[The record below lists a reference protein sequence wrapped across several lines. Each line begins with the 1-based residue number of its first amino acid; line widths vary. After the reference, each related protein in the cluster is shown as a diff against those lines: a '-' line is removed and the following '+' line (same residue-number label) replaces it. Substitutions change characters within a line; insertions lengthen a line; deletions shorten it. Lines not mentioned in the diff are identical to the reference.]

1 MILFSRTALIDPEIQ
16 LSAQRLSTRFSFFGL
31 GFATAAWAPLIPF
44 AQQRLHFNHADFGL
58 LLLCSGLG
66 AMLAMP
72 ATGKIVQRIGCRVP
86 IGFALLLL
94 AVLLPSLSLW
104 TTPLMMAITLFL
116 FGTAA
121 GSLGVALNIQAVVVE
136 KNSLKSLMS
145 GFHGM
150 ASLGGLAGVLTITA
164 LLALSISAVMSAFA
178 VSLLLV
184 IIVFLSVPYSIK
196 AVENTSLEASS
207 KVKKSIRQR
216 LPQPLIILI
225 GIACF
230 IIFMVEGAAMDWSGI
245 YLTQQYGVNTAF
257 AGLAYTFFAIAMTT
271 GRFTGDYLIRYFGE
285 KKLLTYSAICATLG
299 LALVSIAPHWWLV
312 LVGYTLVGTGCSN
325 IVPIMFSR
333 AGRQTVMPSAV
344 ALSCV
349 STLAYTGILVGPAFI
364 GMIGELIGLYTV
376 FMALSGLLLLIVALN
391 RFTYVKLAS

>member
-184 IIVFLSVPYSIK
+184 IIIFLSVPYSIK
-196 AVENTSLEASS
+196 SVENTSLEASS
-207 KVKKSIRQR
+207 KVKNSIRQR

-230 IIFMVEGAAMDWSGI
+230 IIFMTEGAAMDWSGI

-271 GRFTGDYLIRYFGE
+271 GRFTGHYLIRYFGE

-364 GMIGELIGLYTV
+364 GMIGELIGLKTV

-391 RFTYVKLAS
+391 RFTYVK

>member
-72 ATGKIVQRIGCRVP
+72 ATGKIVQRVGCRVP

-184 IIVFLSVPYSIK
+184 IIVFLSVPYNIK
-196 AVENTSLEASS
+196 AVENTLLEASS

-230 IIFMVEGAAMDWSGI
+230 IIFMTEGAAMDWSGI
-245 YLTQQYGVNTAF
+245 YLTQQYGVNTTF

-271 GRFTGDYLIRYFGE
+271 GRFTGHYLIRYFGE

-299 LALVSIAPHWWLV
+299 LALVSIAPYWWLV

-349 STLAYTGILVGPAFI
+349 STMAYTGILFGPAFI
-364 GMIGELIGLYTV
+364 GMVSELIGLSTV

-391 RFTYVKLAS
+391 RFTYVK

>member
-116 FGTAA
+116 FGAAA
-121 GSLGVALNIQAVVVE
+121 GNLGVALNIQAVVVE

-164 LLALSISAVMSAFA
+164 LLALSISSVMSAFA

-196 AVENTSLEASS
+196 AVENTSIEASS

-271 GRFTGDYLIRYFGE
+271 GRFTGHYLIRYFGE

-299 LALVSIAPHWWLV
+299 LALVSIAPYWWLV

-364 GMIGELIGLYTV
+364 GMVSELIGLSTV

-391 RFTYVKLAS
+391 RFTYVK

>member
-72 ATGKIVQRIGCRVP
+72 ATGKIVQRVGCRVP

-164 LLALSISAVMSAFA
+164 LLALSISSVMSAFA

-196 AVENTSLEASS
+196 SVENTSLEASS

-245 YLTQQYGVNTAF
+245 YLTQQYGVNAAF

-271 GRFTGDYLIRYFGE
+271 GRFTGHYLIRYFGE

-299 LALVSIAPHWWLV
+299 LALVSIAPYWWLV

-349 STLAYTGILVGPAFI
+349 STMAYTGILVGPAFI
-364 GMIGELIGLYTV
+364 GMVSELIGLSTV

-391 RFTYVKLAS
+391 RFTYVK

>member
-94 AVLLPSLSLW
+94 AVLLPSLSLLN
-104 TTPLMMAITLFL
+104 TPLMMAITLFL

-184 IIVFLSVPYSIK
+184 IIIFLSVPYSIK

-245 YLTQQYGVNTAF
+245 YLTQQYGVNTTF

-271 GRFTGDYLIRYFGE
+271 GRFTGHYLIRYFGE

-299 LALVSIAPHWWLV
+299 LALVSIAPYWWLV

-349 STLAYTGILVGPAFI
+349 STMAYTGILVGPAFI
-364 GMIGELIGLYTV
+364 GMVSELIGLSTV

-391 RFTYVKLAS
+391 RFTYVK

>member
-72 ATGKIVQRIGCRVP
+72 ATGKIVQRVGCRVP

-184 IIVFLSVPYSIK
+184 IIIFLSVPYSIK

-225 GIACF
+225 GIC
-230 IIFMVEGAAMDWSGI
+230 
-245 YLTQQYGVNTAF
+245 L
-257 AGLAYTFFAIAMTT
+257 
-271 GRFTGDYLIRYFGE
+271 
-285 KKLLTYSAICATLG
+285 
-299 LALVSIAPHWWLV
+299 
-312 LVGYTLVGTGCSN
+312 
-325 IVPIMFSR
+325 
-333 AGRQTVMPSAV
+333 
-344 ALSCV
+344 
-349 STLAYTGILVGPAFI
+349 
-364 GMIGELIGLYTV
+364 LYT
-376 FMALSGLLLLIVALN
+376 SPSP
-391 RFTYVKLAS
+391 RDS

>member
-104 TTPLMMAITLFL
+104 TSPLMMAITLFL

-164 LLALSISAVMSAFA
+164 LLALSISSVMSAFA

-184 IIVFLSVPYSIK
+184 IIVFLSVPYNIK
-196 AVENTSLEASS
+196 AVENTLLEASS

-230 IIFMVEGAAMDWSGI
+230 IIFMTEGAAMDWSGI
-245 YLTQQYGVNTAF
+245 YLTQQYGVNAAF

-299 LALVSIAPHWWLV
+299 LALVSIAPYWWLV

-349 STLAYTGILVGPAFI
+349 STMAYTGILVGPAFI
-364 GMIGELIGLYTV
+364 GMVSELIGLSTV
-376 FMALSGLLLLIVALN
+376 FIALSGLLLLIVALN
-391 RFTYVKLAS
+391 RFTYVK

>member
-104 TTPLMMAITLFL
+104 TSPLMMAITLFL

-164 LLALSISAVMSAFA
+164 LLALSISSVMSAFA

-184 IIVFLSVPYSIK
+184 IIVFLSVPYNIK
-196 AVENTSLEASS
+196 AVENTLLEASS

-230 IIFMVEGAAMDWSGI
+230 IIFMTEGAAMDWSGI

-299 LALVSIAPHWWLV
+299 LALVSIAPYWWLV

-349 STLAYTGILVGPAFI
+349 STMAYTGILVGPAFI
-364 GMIGELIGLYTV
+364 GMVSELIGLSTV
-376 FMALSGLLLLIVALN
+376 FMALSGLLLLIGALN
-391 RFTYVKLAS
+391 RFTYVK

>member
-94 AVLLPSLSLW
+94 AVLLPSLSLLS
-104 TTPLMMAITLFL
+104 TPLMMAITLFL

-164 LLALSISAVMSAFA
+164 LLALSISSVISAFA

-184 IIVFLSVPYSIK
+184 IIVFLSVSYNIK
-196 AVENTSLEASS
+196 AVENTLLEASS

-230 IIFMVEGAAMDWSGI
+230 IIFMTEGAAMDWSGI
-245 YLTQQYGVNTAF
+245 YLTQQYGVNAAF

-299 LALVSIAPHWWLV
+299 LALVSIAPYWWLV

-364 GMIGELIGLYTV
+364 GMIGELIGLKTV

-391 RFTYVKLAS
+391 RFTYVK

>member
-72 ATGKIVQRIGCRVP
+72 ATGKIVQRVGCRVP

-104 TTPLMMAITLFL
+104 TSPLMMAITLFL

-184 IIVFLSVPYSIK
+184 IIIFLSVPYSIK

-271 GRFTGDYLIRYFGE
+271 GRFTGHYLIRYFGE

-299 LALVSIAPHWWLV
+299 LALVSIAPYWWLV

-349 STLAYTGILVGPAFI
+349 STMAYTGILVGPAFI
-364 GMIGELIGLYTV
+364 GMVSELIGLSTV

-391 RFTYVKLAS
+391 RFTYVK

>member
-58 LLLCSGLG
+58 LLLCGGLG

-94 AVLLPSLSLW
+94 AVLLPSLSLLN
-104 TTPLMMAITLFL
+104 TPLMMAITLFL

-207 KVKKSIRQR
+207 KVKNSIRQR

-230 IIFMVEGAAMDWSGI
+230 IIFMTEGAAMDWSGI

-271 GRFTGDYLIRYFGE
+271 GRFTGHYLIRYFGE

-299 LALVSIAPHWWLV
+299 LALVSIAPYWWLV

-364 GMIGELIGLYTV
+364 GMIGELIGLKTV

-391 RFTYVKLAS
+391 RFTYVK

>member
-72 ATGKIVQRIGCRVP
+72 ATGKIVQRVGCRVP

-104 TTPLMMAITLFL
+104 TSPLMMAITLFL

-164 LLALSISAVMSAFA
+164 LLALSISSVMSAFA

-184 IIVFLSVPYSIK
+184 IIVFLSVPYNIK
-196 AVENTSLEASS
+196 AVENTLLEASS

-230 IIFMVEGAAMDWSGI
+230 IIFMTEGAAMDWSGI
-245 YLTQQYGVNTAF
+245 YLTQQYGVNAAF

-299 LALVSIAPHWWLV
+299 LALVSIAPYWWLV

-349 STLAYTGILVGPAFI
+349 STMAYTGILVGPAFI
-364 GMIGELIGLYTV
+364 GMVSELIGLSTV

-391 RFTYVKLAS
+391 RFTYVK

>member
-164 LLALSISAVMSAFA
+164 LLALSISSVMSAFA

-184 IIVFLSVPYSIK
+184 IIIFLSVPYSIK

-245 YLTQQYGVNTAF
+245 YLTQQYGVNTTF

-299 LALVSIAPHWWLV
+299 LALVSIAPYWWLV

-349 STLAYTGILVGPAFI
+349 STMAYTGILVGPAFI
-364 GMIGELIGLYTV
+364 GMVSELIGLSTV

-391 RFTYVKLAS
+391 RFTYVK

>member
-58 LLLCSGLG
+58 LLLCGGLG

-94 AVLLPSLSLW
+94 AVLLPSLSLLS
-104 TTPLMMAITLFL
+104 TPLMMAITLFL

-164 LLALSISAVMSAFA
+164 LLALSISSVMSAFA

-184 IIVFLSVPYSIK
+184 IIVFLSVPYNIK
-196 AVENTSLEASS
+196 AVENTLLEASS

-230 IIFMVEGAAMDWSGI
+230 IIFMTEGAAMDWSGI
-245 YLTQQYGVNTAF
+245 YLTQQYGVNAAF

-299 LALVSIAPHWWLV
+299 LALVSIAPYWWLV

-349 STLAYTGILVGPAFI
+349 STMAYTGILVGPAFI
-364 GMIGELIGLYTV
+364 GMVSELIGLSTV

-391 RFTYVKLAS
+391 RFTYVK

>member
-164 LLALSISAVMSAFA
+164 LLALSISSVMSAFA

-184 IIVFLSVPYSIK
+184 IIVFLSVPYNIK
-196 AVENTSLEASS
+196 AVENTLLEASS

-230 IIFMVEGAAMDWSGI
+230 IIFMTEGAAMDWSGI

-271 GRFTGDYLIRYFGE
+271 GRFTGHYLIRYFGE

-299 LALVSIAPHWWLV
+299 LALVSIAPYWWLV

-349 STLAYTGILVGPAFI
+349 STMAYTGILVGPAFI
-364 GMIGELIGLYTV
+364 GMVSELIGLSTV

-391 RFTYVKLAS
+391 RFTYVK

>member
-58 LLLCSGLG
+58 LLLCGGLG

-94 AVLLPSLSLW
+94 AVLLPSLSLLS
-104 TTPLMMAITLFL
+104 TPLMMAITLFL

-150 ASLGGLAGVLTITA
+150 ASLGGLAGALTITA
-164 LLALSISAVMSAFA
+164 LLALNISSVISAFA

-207 KVKKSIRQR
+207 TVKKSIRQR

-230 IIFMVEGAAMDWSGI
+230 IIFMTEGAAMDWSGI
-245 YLTQQYGVNTAF
+245 YLTQQYGVNAAF

-299 LALVSIAPHWWLV
+299 LALVSIAPRWWLV
-312 LVGYTLVGTGCSN
+312 LVGYTLVGAGCSN

-333 AGRQTVMPSAV
+333 AGRQKMMASAV

-349 STLAYTGILVGPAFI
+349 STMAYTGILVGPAFI
-364 GMIGELIGLYTV
+364 GMVSELFGLSTV

-391 RFTYVKLAS
+391 RYTYVK

>member
-164 LLALSISAVMSAFA
+164 LLALSISSVMSAFA

-184 IIVFLSVPYSIK
+184 IIVFLSVPYNIK
-196 AVENTSLEASS
+196 AVENTLLEASS

-230 IIFMVEGAAMDWSGI
+230 IIFMTEGAAMDWSGI

-271 GRFTGDYLIRYFGE
+271 GRFTGHYLIRYFGE

-333 AGRQTVMPSAV
+333 AGRQKMMPSAV

-349 STLAYTGILVGPAFI
+349 SNMAYTGILVGPAFI
-364 GMIGELIGLYTV
+364 GMVSELIGLSTV

-391 RFTYVKLAS
+391 RFTYVK

>member
-104 TTPLMMAITLFL
+104 TSPLMMAITLFL

-164 LLALSISAVMSAFA
+164 LLALSISSVISAFA

-184 IIVFLSVPYSIK
+184 IIVFLSVPYNIK
-196 AVENTSLEASS
+196 AVENTLLEASS

-230 IIFMVEGAAMDWSGI
+230 IIFMTEGAAMDWSGI
-245 YLTQQYGVNTAF
+245 YLTQQYGVNAAF

-299 LALVSIAPHWWLV
+299 LALVSIAPYWWLV

-349 STLAYTGILVGPAFI
+349 STMAYTGILVGPAFI
-364 GMIGELIGLYTV
+364 GMVSELIGLSTV

-391 RFTYVKLAS
+391 RFTYVK

>member
-104 TTPLMMAITLFL
+104 TSPLMMAITLFL

-196 AVENTSLEASS
+196 AVENTLLEASS

-230 IIFMVEGAAMDWSGI
+230 IIFMTEGAAMDWSGI
-245 YLTQQYGVNTAF
+245 YLTQQYGVNAAF

-299 LALVSIAPHWWLV
+299 LALVSIAPYWWLV

-349 STLAYTGILVGPAFI
+349 STMAYTGILVGPAFI
-364 GMIGELIGLYTV
+364 GMVSELIGLSTV

-391 RFTYVKLAS
+391 RFTYVK

>member
-58 LLLCSGLG
+58 LLLCGGLG

-94 AVLLPSLSLW
+94 AVLLPSLSLLS
-104 TTPLMMAITLFL
+104 TPLMMAITLFL

-164 LLALSISAVMSAFA
+164 LLALSISSVISAFA

-184 IIVFLSVPYSIK
+184 IIVFLSVPYNIK
-196 AVENTSLEASS
+196 AVENTLLEASS

-216 LPQPLIILI
+216 LSQPLIILI

-230 IIFMVEGAAMDWSGI
+230 IIFMTEGAAMDWSGI
-245 YLTQQYGVNTAF
+245 YLTQQYGVNAAF

-271 GRFTGDYLIRYFGE
+271 GRFTGHYLIRYFGE

-312 LVGYTLVGTGCSN
+312 LVGYTLVGAGCSN

-349 STLAYTGILVGPAFI
+349 STMAYTGILVGPAFI
-364 GMIGELIGLYTV
+364 GVVSELIGLSTV

-391 RFTYVKLAS
+391 RFTYVK

>member
-31 GFATAAWAPLIPF
+31 GFATAAWAPLISF

-164 LLALSISAVMSAFA
+164 LLALSISSVMSAFA

-184 IIVFLSVPYSIK
+184 IIIFLSVPYSIK
-196 AVENTSLEASS
+196 SVENTSLEASS
-207 KVKKSIRQR
+207 KVKNSIRQR

-230 IIFMVEGAAMDWSGI
+230 IIFMTEGAAMDWSGI

-271 GRFTGDYLIRYFGE
+271 GRFTGHYLIRYFGE

-364 GMIGELIGLYTV
+364 GMIGELIGLKTV

-391 RFTYVKLAS
+391 RFTYVK

>member
-58 LLLCSGLG
+58 LLLCGGLG

-94 AVLLPSLSLW
+94 AVLLPSLSFW
-104 TTPLMMAITLFL
+104 STPLMMAITLFL

-164 LLALSISAVMSAFA
+164 LLALSISSVISALA

-207 KVKKSIRQR
+207 TVKKSIRQR

-230 IIFMVEGAAMDWSGI
+230 IIFMTEGAAMDWSGI
-245 YLTQQYGVNTAF
+245 YLTHGYGVNAAF
-257 AGLAYTFFAIAMTT
+257 AGLAYTFFAIAMTI
-271 GRFTGDYLIRYFGE
+271 GRFTGHYLIHYFGE

-299 LALVSIAPHWWLV
+299 LVLVSIAPHWWLV

-333 AGRQTVMPSAV
+333 AGRQKMMASAV

-349 STLAYTGILVGPAFI
+349 STMAYTGILVGPAFI
-364 GMIGELIGLYTV
+364 GIMSELIGLSTV
-376 FMALSGLLLLIVALN
+376 FMTLSGLLLLIVALN
-391 RFTYVKLAS
+391 RFTYVKSA

>member
-164 LLALSISAVMSAFA
+164 LLALSISSVMSAFA

-230 IIFMVEGAAMDWSGI
+230 IIFMTEGAAMDWSGI

-271 GRFTGDYLIRYFGE
+271 GRFTGHYLIRYFGE

-349 STLAYTGILVGPAFI
+349 STMAYTGILVGPAFI
-364 GMIGELIGLYTV
+364 GMVSELIGLSTV

-391 RFTYVKLAS
+391 RFTYVK

>member
-58 LLLCSGLG
+58 LLLCGGLG

-94 AVLLPSLSLW
+94 AVLLPSLSLLN
-104 TTPLMMAITLFL
+104 TPLMMAITLFL

-164 LLALSISAVMSAFA
+164 LLALSISSVMSAFA

-184 IIVFLSVPYSIK
+184 IIVFLSVPYNIK
-196 AVENTSLEASS
+196 AVENTLLEASS

-245 YLTQQYGVNTAF
+245 YLTQQYGVNAAF

-271 GRFTGDYLIRYFGE
+271 GRFTGHYLIRYFGE

-299 LALVSIAPHWWLV
+299 LALVSIAPYWWLV

-349 STLAYTGILVGPAFI
+349 STMAYTGILVGPAFI
-364 GMIGELIGLYTV
+364 GMVSELIGLSTV

-391 RFTYVKLAS
+391 RFTYVK

>member
-164 LLALSISAVMSAFA
+164 LLALSISTVMSAFA

-184 IIVFLSVPYSIK
+184 IIIFLSVPYSIK
-196 AVENTSLEASS
+196 SVENTSLEASS
-207 KVKKSIRQR
+207 KVKNSIRQR

-230 IIFMVEGAAMDWSGI
+230 IIFMTEGAAMDWSGI

-299 LALVSIAPHWWLV
+299 LALVSIAPYWWLV

-349 STLAYTGILVGPAFI
+349 STMAYTGILVGPAFI
-364 GMIGELIGLYTV
+364 GMVSELIGLSTV

-391 RFTYVKLAS
+391 RFTYVK

>member
-72 ATGKIVQRIGCRVP
+72 ATGKIVQRVGCRVP

-104 TTPLMMAITLFL
+104 TSPLMMAITLFL

-184 IIVFLSVPYSIK
+184 IIIFLSVPYSIK

-271 GRFTGDYLIRYFGE
+271 GRFTGHYLIRYFGE

-299 LALVSIAPHWWLV
+299 LALVSIAPYWWLV

-349 STLAYTGILVGPAFI
+349 STMAYTGILFGPAFI
-364 GMIGELIGLYTV
+364 GMVSELIGLSTV

-391 RFTYVKLAS
+391 RFTYVK

>member
-104 TTPLMMAITLFL
+104 TSPLMMAITLFL

-164 LLALSISAVMSAFA
+164 LLALSISSVMSAFA

-184 IIVFLSVPYSIK
+184 IIVFLSVPYNIK
-196 AVENTSLEASS
+196 AVENTLLEASS

-230 IIFMVEGAAMDWSGI
+230 IIFMTEGAAMDWSGI
-245 YLTQQYGVNTAF
+245 YLTQQYGVNAAF

-349 STLAYTGILVGPAFI
+349 STMAYTGILVGPAFI
-364 GMIGELIGLYTV
+364 GMVSELIGLSTV

-391 RFTYVKLAS
+391 RFTYVK

>member
-104 TTPLMMAITLFL
+104 TSPLMMAITLFL

-184 IIVFLSVPYSIK
+184 IIIFLSVPYSIK

-245 YLTQQYGVNTAF
+245 YLTQQYGVNTTF

-271 GRFTGDYLIRYFGE
+271 GRFTGHYLIRYFGE

-299 LALVSIAPHWWLV
+299 LALVSIAPYWWLV

-349 STLAYTGILVGPAFI
+349 STMAYTGILVGPAFI
-364 GMIGELIGLYTV
+364 GMVSELIGLSTV

-391 RFTYVKLAS
+391 RFTYVK

>member
-58 LLLCSGLG
+58 LLLCGGLG

-94 AVLLPSLSLW
+94 AVLLPSLSLLS
-104 TTPLMMAITLFL
+104 TPLMMAITLFL

-164 LLALSISAVMSAFA
+164 LLALSISSVISAFA

-184 IIVFLSVPYSIK
+184 IIVFLSVPYNIK
-196 AVENTSLEASS
+196 AVENTLLEASS

-230 IIFMVEGAAMDWSGI
+230 IIFMTEGAAMDWSGI

-271 GRFTGDYLIRYFGE
+271 GRFTGHYLIRYFGE

-312 LVGYTLVGTGCSN
+312 LVGYTLVGAGCSN

-349 STLAYTGILVGPAFI
+349 STMAYTGILVGPAFI
-364 GMIGELIGLYTV
+364 GMVSELIGLSTV

-391 RFTYVKLAS
+391 RFTYVK

>member
-184 IIVFLSVPYSIK
+184 IIVFLSVPYNIK
-196 AVENTSLEASS
+196 AVENTLLEASS

-230 IIFMVEGAAMDWSGI
+230 IIFMTEGAAMDWSGI
-245 YLTQQYGVNTAF
+245 YLTQQYGVNAAF

-271 GRFTGDYLIRYFGE
+271 GRFTGHYLIRYFGE

-299 LALVSIAPHWWLV
+299 LALVSIAPYWWLV

-364 GMIGELIGLYTV
+364 GMIGELIGLKTV

-391 RFTYVKLAS
+391 RFTYVK

>member
-58 LLLCSGLG
+58 LLLCGGLG

-86 IGFALLLL
+86 IGFSLLLL

-104 TTPLMMAITLFL
+104 STPLMMAITLFL

-271 GRFTGDYLIRYFGE
+271 GRFTGHYLIRYFGE

-299 LALVSIAPHWWLV
+299 LALVSIVPYWWLV

-349 STLAYTGILVGPAFI
+349 STMAYTGILVGPAFI
-364 GMIGELIGLYTV
+364 GMVSELIGLSTV

-391 RFTYVKLAS
+391 RFTYVK

>member
-58 LLLCSGLG
+58 LLLCGGLG

-94 AVLLPSLSLW
+94 AVLLPSLSLLS
-104 TTPLMMAITLFL
+104 TPLMMAITLFL

-164 LLALSISAVMSAFA
+164 LLALSISSVISAFA

-184 IIVFLSVPYSIK
+184 IIVFLSVPYNIK
-196 AVENTSLEASS
+196 AVENTLLEASS

-230 IIFMVEGAAMDWSGI
+230 IIFMTEGAAMDWSGI
-245 YLTQQYGVNTAF
+245 YLTQQYGVNAAF

-299 LALVSIAPHWWLV
+299 LALVSIAPRWWLV
-312 LVGYTLVGTGCSN
+312 LVGYTLVGAGCSN

-333 AGRQTVMPSAV
+333 AGRQKMMASAV

-349 STLAYTGILVGPAFI
+349 STMAYTCILVGPAFI
-364 GMIGELIGLYTV
+364 GMVSELFGLSTV

-391 RFTYVKLAS
+391 RYTYVK

>member
-72 ATGKIVQRIGCRVP
+72 ATGKIVQRVGCRVP

-164 LLALSISAVMSAFA
+164 LLALSISSVMSAFA

-184 IIVFLSVPYSIK
+184 IIIFLSVPYSIK

-230 IIFMVEGAAMDWSGI
+230 IIFMTEGAAMDWSGI

-271 GRFTGDYLIRYFGE
+271 GRFTGHYLIRYFGE

-299 LALVSIAPHWWLV
+299 LALVSIAPYWWLV

-349 STLAYTGILVGPAFI
+349 STMAYTGILVGPAFI
-364 GMIGELIGLYTV
+364 GMVSELIGLSTV

-391 RFTYVKLAS
+391 RFTYVK

>member
-104 TTPLMMAITLFL
+104 TSPLMMAITLFL

-164 LLALSISAVMSAFA
+164 LLALSISSVMSAFA

-184 IIVFLSVPYSIK
+184 IIVFLSVPYNIK
-196 AVENTSLEASS
+196 AVENTLLEASS

-230 IIFMVEGAAMDWSGI
+230 IIFMTEGAAMDWSGI

-271 GRFTGDYLIRYFGE
+271 GRFTGHYLIRYFGE

-349 STLAYTGILVGPAFI
+349 STMAYTGILVGPAFI
-364 GMIGELIGLYTV
+364 GMVSELIGLSTV

-391 RFTYVKLAS
+391 RFTYVK

>member
-164 LLALSISAVMSAFA
+164 LLALSISSVMSAFA

-184 IIVFLSVPYSIK
+184 IIIFLSVPYSIK

-271 GRFTGDYLIRYFGE
+271 GRFTGHYLIRYFGE
-285 KKLLTYSAICATLG
+285 KKLLNYSAICATLG

-312 LVGYTLVGTGCSN
+312 LIGYTLVGAGCSN

-333 AGRQTVMPSAV
+333 AGRQTMMPSAV

-391 RFTYVKLAS
+391 RFTYVK

>member
-72 ATGKIVQRIGCRVP
+72 ATGKIVQRVGCRVP

-164 LLALSISAVMSAFA
+164 LLALSISSVISAFA

-184 IIVFLSVPYSIK
+184 IIIFLSVPYSIK
-196 AVENTSLEASS
+196 SVENTSLEASS
-207 KVKKSIRQR
+207 KVKNSIRQR

-230 IIFMVEGAAMDWSGI
+230 IIFMTEGAAMDWSGI
-245 YLTQQYGVNTAF
+245 YLTQQYGVNAAF

-271 GRFTGDYLIRYFGE
+271 GRFTGHYLIRYFGE

-299 LALVSIAPHWWLV
+299 LALVSIAPYWWLV

-349 STLAYTGILVGPAFI
+349 STMAYTGILVGPAFI
-364 GMIGELIGLYTV
+364 GMVSELIGLSTV

-391 RFTYVKLAS
+391 RFTYVK

>member
-72 ATGKIVQRIGCRVP
+72 ATGKIVQRVGCRVP

-164 LLALSISAVMSAFA
+164 LLALSISSVMSAFA

-184 IIVFLSVPYSIK
+184 IIIFLSVPYSIK

-299 LALVSIAPHWWLV
+299 LALVSIVPYWWLV

-349 STLAYTGILVGPAFI
+349 STMAYTGILVGPAFI
-364 GMIGELIGLYTV
+364 GMVSELIGLSTV

-391 RFTYVKLAS
+391 RFTYVK

>member
-104 TTPLMMAITLFL
+104 NTPLMMAITLFL

-164 LLALSISAVMSAFA
+164 LLALSISSVMSAFA

-299 LALVSIAPHWWLV
+299 LALVSIAPYWWLV

-349 STLAYTGILVGPAFI
+349 STMAYTGILVGPAFI
-364 GMIGELIGLYTV
+364 GMVSELIGLSTV

-391 RFTYVKLAS
+391 RFTYVK

>member
-104 TTPLMMAITLFL
+104 TSPLMMAITLFL

-164 LLALSISAVMSAFA
+164 LLALSISSVMSAFA

-184 IIVFLSVPYSIK
+184 IIVFLSVPYNIK
-196 AVENTSLEASS
+196 AVENTLLEASS

-230 IIFMVEGAAMDWSGI
+230 IIFMTEGAAMDWSGI
-245 YLTQQYGVNTAF
+245 YLTQQYGVNAAF

-364 GMIGELIGLYTV
+364 GMIGELIGLKTV

-391 RFTYVKLAS
+391 RFTYVK

>member
-164 LLALSISAVMSAFA
+164 LLALSISSVMSAFA

-184 IIVFLSVPYSIK
+184 IIVFLSVPYNIK
-196 AVENTSLEASS
+196 AVENTLLEASS

-230 IIFMVEGAAMDWSGI
+230 IIFMTEGAAMDWSGI

-271 GRFTGDYLIRYFGE
+271 GRFTGHYLIRYFGE

-299 LALVSIAPHWWLV
+299 LALVSIVPYWWLV

-349 STLAYTGILVGPAFI
+349 STMAYTGILVGPAFI
-364 GMIGELIGLYTV
+364 GMVSELIGLSTV

-391 RFTYVKLAS
+391 RFTYVK